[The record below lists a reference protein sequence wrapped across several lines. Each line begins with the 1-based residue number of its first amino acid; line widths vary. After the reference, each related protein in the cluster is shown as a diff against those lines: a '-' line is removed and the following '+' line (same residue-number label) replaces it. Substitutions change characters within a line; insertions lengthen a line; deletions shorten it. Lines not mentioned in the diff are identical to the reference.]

1 MGEVKSIHIL
11 AATSRSDAA
20 CVTLHEL
27 FDETVGRFCCL
38 RHKSYASTT
47 QCFYFFIEKW
57 WDLSCFSFIYCS
69 LFLVVPLLSDSK
81 AVTKLLSDAMISGA
95 LVSVEPMAELM
106 INRLKSGGVKSAL
119 RLAERAV
126 VSASISGT
134 SRDDL
139 GSAQLTALAEIL
151 EDLAGDEVT
160 AQNLC
165 EIF

>member
-1 MGEVKSIHIL
+1 MIILSVHIIMRSPPASTLTAKAGGHSESKMGEVKSIHIL

-27 FDETVGRFCCL
+27 FDETV
-38 RHKSYASTT
+38 
-47 QCFYFFIEKW
+47 
-57 WDLSCFSFIYCS
+57 
-69 LFLVVPLLSDSK
+69 VVPLLSDSK
-81 AVTKLLSDAMISGA
+81 AVTRLLSDAMISGA

-106 INRLKSGGVKSAL
+106 IDRLKSVGVKSAL

-126 VSASISGT
+126 VSASSSGT
-134 SRDDL
+134 SGDDL